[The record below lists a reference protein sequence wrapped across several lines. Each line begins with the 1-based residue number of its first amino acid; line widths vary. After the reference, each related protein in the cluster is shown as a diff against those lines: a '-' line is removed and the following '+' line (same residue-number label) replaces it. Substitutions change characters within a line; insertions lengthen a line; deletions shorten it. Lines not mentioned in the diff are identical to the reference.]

1 MSASRLLAYIARNKR
16 FIDEAVQA
24 SLICRRVGCLY
35 KSFSKNHPKVMNQ
48 TKNSKK
54 KTFRLWENPP
64 YNHTCAPSQVT
75 SHMTLV
81 HPNC

>member
-24 SLICRRVGCLY
+24 SLICRRVRCLY

-48 TKNSKK
+48 TKIAK
-54 KTFRLWENPP
+54 KTF
-64 YNHTCAPSQVT
+64 
-75 SHMTLV
+75 
-81 HPNC
+81 

>member
-48 TKNSKK
+48 TQNSKK
-54 KTFRLWENPP
+54 NFLIMGEPTLQS
-64 YNHTCAPSQVT
+64 YVCAVASHKSHDISPS
-75 SHMTLV
+75 
-81 HPNC
+81 